1 MAEILG
7 LGCSH
12 AAMILNPP
20 EEWVNMRKGIYSP
33 VAGYRAP
40 PAMVQ
45 ELGDDEGLTHDKKNQ
60 KRITD
65 AFEVLRKKLH
75 DWKPDV
81 VMIVGDDQAENFKRE
96 NLPTFCL
103 YTGSQA
109 DSYPFHRPLGHI
121 NLWNA
126 APETK
131 FTYNCPMEGVG
142 LPDYESAEP
151 NPLSIEEQRRVNELE
166 MNLRDSCIWHLEYGH
181 GWRPV
186 SCEGLT
192 ADDVLEAVQRA
203 DGFILRTQ
211 KRRAG
216 KLTTTR
222 APILPET
229 LSLLEELVNV
239 LQLRGKVAVF
249 WGRRSEPLG
258 EEGLYKAVK
267 RLYERAGVRVRTKE
281 DRNGHIPYDLR
292 DTFANTVEE
301 AVGPGG
307 RGVAERLMGHESGKS
322 IELYLVNRQ
331 PQELA
336 TYSPLRRMVC
346 GKGDGLWNSP
356 SQKQNSPA
364 KKTEENSS
372 LELVETGE
380 SRTPRPNEVQ

>member
-1 MAEILG
+1 MKRDG
-7 LGCSH
+7 
-12 AAMILNPP
+12 
-20 EEWVNMRKGIYSP
+20 RP
-33 VAGYRAP
+33 V
-40 PAMVQ
+40 
-45 ELGDDEGLTHDKKNQ
+45 
-60 KRITD
+60 
-65 AFEVLRKKLH
+65 
-75 DWKPDV
+75 
-81 VMIVGDDQAENFKRE
+81 
-96 NLPTFCL
+96 LPF
-103 YTGSQA
+103 
-109 DSYPFHRPLGHI
+109 I
-121 NLWNA
+121 
-126 APETK
+126 
-131 FTYNCPMEGVG
+131 PMDGVG
-142 LPDYESAEP
+142 LPDFESAKP
-151 NPLSIEEQRRVNELE
+151 NPLSIDEQFRVNELE
-166 MNLRDSCIWHLEYGH
+166 MNLRDLCIWHLEYGH

-186 SCEGLT
+186 SCEGLM

-211 KRRAG
+211 KKRAG

-258 EEGLYKAVK
+258 EEGLYKVVK

-281 DRNGHIPYDLR
+281 NRNGHIPYDLR

-380 SRTPRPNEVQ
+380 SRTPRPKDPLAEYTTSLSGALFFTSESFHRPNIPEISRQLFGSPYRSIGHRIPDLWRLHLRFRE

>member
-1 MAEILG
+1 M
-7 LGCSH
+7 
-12 AAMILNPP
+12 
-20 EEWVNMRKGIYSP
+20 
-33 VAGYRAP
+33 
-40 PAMVQ
+40 
-45 ELGDDEGLTHDKKNQ
+45 
-60 KRITD
+60 
-65 AFEVLRKKLH
+65 
-75 DWKPDV
+75 
-81 VMIVGDDQAENFKRE
+81 
-96 NLPTFCL
+96 
-103 YTGSQA
+103 
-109 DSYPFHRPLGHI
+109 
-121 NLWNA
+121 
-126 APETK
+126 
-131 FTYNCPMEGVG
+131 
-142 LPDYESAEP
+142 
-151 NPLSIEEQRRVNELE
+151 
-166 MNLRDSCIWHLEYGH
+166 
-181 GWRPV
+181 
-186 SCEGLT
+186 
-192 ADDVLEAVQRA
+192 
-203 DGFILRTQ
+203 
-211 KRRAG
+211 
-216 KLTTTR
+216 
-222 APILPET
+222 
-229 LSLLEELVNV
+229 

-281 DRNGHIPYDLR
+281 YRNGHIPYDLR

-380 SRTPRPNEVQ
+380 SQPLQQLKNICARVKDSKGVVWILRFV